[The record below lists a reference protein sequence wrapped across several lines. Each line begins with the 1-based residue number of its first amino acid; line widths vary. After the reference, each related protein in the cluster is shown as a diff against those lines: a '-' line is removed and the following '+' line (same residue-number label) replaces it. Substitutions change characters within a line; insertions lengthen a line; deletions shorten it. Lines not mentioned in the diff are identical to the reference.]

1 MEDAWTAISLS
12 VHDAY
17 MNMAIDE
24 DLLKLRARNKI
35 PNTVRF
41 YRWMPSAVSI
51 GYFQSMEDEV
61 DVEACRRLGVDFIRR
76 ITGGGAVFHDYEGEI
91 TYSVVVKEDDP
102 TIPRDV
108 LESYKTI
115 GGGIVEALLRL
126 GLEAEFTGV
135 NDITVKGRKLSG
147 NAQTRREGVILQ
159 HGTILLDLDVGKM
172 FQVLRVSGKKLSDKS
187 IKSVEERVTSIR
199 KELGFKPSFEEVEEA
214 LKSGFEKRLGVG
226 LNPASLGDEVLSQAE
241 RVREKYR
248 SPEWL
253 YMR

>member
-1 MEDAWTAISLS
+1 MEDSWS
-12 VHDAY
+12 VIPLGVYDAY
-17 MNMAIDE
+17 MNMAVDE
-24 DLLKLRARNKI
+24 ALLRLRARDRV

-41 YRWMPSAVSI
+41 YRWRPSAVSI

-102 TIPRDV
+102 AIPRDV
-108 LESYKTI
+108 LESYKAI
-115 GGGIVEALLRL
+115 GGGIVEALSRL

-135 NDITVKGRKLSG
+135 NDITVNGRKLSG

-159 HGTILLDLDVGKM
+159 HGTILLDLDVAKM
-172 FQVLRVSGKKLSDKS
+172 FQVLRVSGEKLSDKP

-199 KELGFKPSFEEVEEA
+199 RELGFKPSFEEVEGA
-214 LKSGFEKRLGVG
+214 LMAGFEKRLGVG
-226 LNPASLGDEVLSQAE
+226 LNVASLGDEVLSLAE

-248 SPEWL
+248 SHEWL
-253 YMR
+253 FMR